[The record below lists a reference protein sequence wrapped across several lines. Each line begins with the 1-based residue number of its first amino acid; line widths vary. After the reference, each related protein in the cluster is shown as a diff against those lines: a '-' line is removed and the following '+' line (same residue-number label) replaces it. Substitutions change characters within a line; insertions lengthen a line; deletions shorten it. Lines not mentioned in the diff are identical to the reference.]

1 MTQEIQGEEIQRQQN
16 LEDGQDGVQS
26 LAVTLKLQQM
36 NERVNMLSHKLNEVQ
51 AENTMLK
58 EEKEQTAKTSYETTK
73 SLQDEIEKILERE
86 AALKATYTLL
96 EEGLA
101 EQKGA
106 NLDGAN
112 KEGQKNL
119 QIERNLILEERVSK
133 AEADAEKMRGERL
146 IAVEELKAVK
156 QKLVECEFK
165 ISQLTMELTNANNN
179 LANNKVPLKQL
190 EELNDEN
197 QALSLE
203 RNELRQKLTENQ
215 NTENQI
221 SEAEAQQRFQDL
233 KTEMIKLKDAYM
245 ELKKSQD
252 ASGVQQPPAA
262 NSAKNILSVLY
273 AALVKAR
280 MLFLLLESSVKT
292 DSQNDDQIQHLG
304 KRQRTE

>member
-1 MTQEIQGEEIQRQQN
+1 
-16 LEDGQDGVQS
+16 
-26 LAVTLKLQQM
+26 
-36 NERVNMLSHKLNEVQ
+36 MLSHKLNEVQ

-190 EELNDEN
+190 EELNNEN

-215 NTENQI
+215 NNENQI
-221 SEAEAQQRFQDL
+221 SNAEAQQGIQDL
-233 KTEMIKLKDAYM
+233 KTELIKAKDAYM

-252 ASGVQQPPAA
+252 ASGVQQPPTA

-280 MLFLLLESSVKT
+280 MLYNLLESSVRT
-292 DSQNDDQIQHLG
+292 DSQNDDQI
-304 KRQRTE
+304 